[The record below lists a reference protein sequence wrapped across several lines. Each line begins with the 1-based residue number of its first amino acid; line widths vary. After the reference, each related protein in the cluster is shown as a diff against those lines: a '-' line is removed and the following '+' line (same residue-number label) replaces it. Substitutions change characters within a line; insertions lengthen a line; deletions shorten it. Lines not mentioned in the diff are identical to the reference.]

1 VKAAPGASSSKFLE
15 DLKMGPDI
23 IVPIGAFAMI
33 VAIVCLPF
41 YFKSRE
47 RREMQAT
54 LRVAIEKGQ
63 PVPPEVIEAMTRA
76 VKTPPTRL
84 RDLRTGVIWLAIG
97 IGIGLATYFGDFI
110 HGDGDFDGIGI
121 ACIPAVIGV
130 AFIVL
135 SFFNPNKEERV

>member
-1 VKAAPGASSSKFLE
+1 
-15 DLKMGPDI
+15 
-23 IVPIGAFAMI
+23 
-33 VAIVCLPF
+33 
-41 YFKSRE
+41 
-47 RREMQAT
+47 MQRT

-63 PVPPEVIEAMTRA
+63 PIPPEVIEAMSRS

-97 IGIGLATYFGDFI
+97 IGIAGATYFGDFI
-110 HGDGDFDGIGI
+110 HGSGDFDGFGI
-121 ACIPAVIGV
+121 ACIPVVIGV

>member
-1 VKAAPGASSSKFLE
+1 
-15 DLKMGPDI
+15 MGPE
-23 IVPIGAFAMI
+23 IVVPVVGCMMI
-33 VAIVCLPF
+33 VAVVVLPF

-47 RREMQAT
+47 RREMQRT

-63 PVPPEVIEAMTRA
+63 PVPPEVIEAMTRS

-97 IGIGLATYFGDFI
+97 IGIAGATYFGDFI
-110 HGDGDFDGIGI
+110 HGDGDFDGFGI
-121 ACIPAVIGV
+121 ACIPAVIGL

>member
-1 VKAAPGASSSKFLE
+1 
-15 DLKMGPDI
+15 MGPDI
-23 IVPIGAFAMI
+23 VVPLGVFSMI
-33 VAIVCLPF
+33 TAVVCLPF

-76 VKTPPTRL
+76 VKMPPTRL

>member
-1 VKAAPGASSSKFLE
+1 
-15 DLKMGPDI
+15 MGPEI
-23 IVPIGAFAMI
+23 IVPLGVFSMI
-33 VAIVCLPF
+33 TAIVCLPF

-76 VKTPPTRL
+76 VKMPPTRL

>member
-1 VKAAPGASSSKFLE
+1 
-15 DLKMGPDI
+15 MGPDI
-23 IVPIGAFAMI
+23 IVPLGAFSMV

-47 RREMQAT
+47 RREMQRT

-63 PVPPEVIEAMTRA
+63 PVPPEVIEAMSRS

-110 HGDGDFDGIGI
+110 HGNGDFDGFGI
-121 ACIPAVIGV
+121 ACIPAVIGA

>member
-1 VKAAPGASSSKFLE
+1 
-15 DLKMGPDI
+15 MGPEI

-33 VAIVCLPF
+33 VAIVCVPL
-41 YFKSRE
+41 YLKSKE
-47 RREMQAT
+47 RLEMQAT
-54 LRVAIEKGQ
+54 LRLAIEKGQ
-63 PVPPEVIEAMTRA
+63 PVPQEVIEALTRN

-97 IGIGLATYFGDFI
+97 VGVALATYFGGFI
-110 HGDGDFDGIGI
+110 HGDRDFDGFGI

-135 SFFNPNKEERV
+135 SFFNPNKEQRV

>member
-1 VKAAPGASSSKFLE
+1 
-15 DLKMGPDI
+15 MGPEI

-47 RREMQAT
+47 RREMQRT

-63 PVPPEVIEAMTRA
+63 PIPPEVIQAMSRS

-97 IGIGLATYFGDFI
+97 IGIAGATYFGDFI
-110 HGDGDFDGIGI
+110 HGGDDFDGFGI
-121 ACIPAVIGV
+121 ACIPVVIGV

>member
-1 VKAAPGASSSKFLE
+1 
-15 DLKMGPDI
+15 MGPEI
-23 IVPIGAFAMI
+23 IVPIGVFSMI
-33 VAIVCLPF
+33 TAIVCLPF
-41 YFKSRE
+41 YFRSRE

-110 HGDGDFDGIGI
+110 HGDGDFDGIGV

>member
-1 VKAAPGASSSKFLE
+1 
-15 DLKMGPDI
+15 MGPE
-23 IVPIGAFAMI
+23 IVVPVVGCMMI
-33 VAIVCLPF
+33 VAVVCLPF

-47 RREMQAT
+47 RREMQRT

-63 PVPPEVIEAMTRA
+63 PVPPEVIEAMSRS

-97 IGIGLATYFGDFI
+97 VGIGLASYFGNFG
-110 HGDGDFDGIGI
+110 HSDGDFDGIGI

>member
-1 VKAAPGASSSKFLE
+1 
-15 DLKMGPDI
+15 MGPE
-23 IVPIGAFAMI
+23 IVVPVVGCMMI
-33 VAIVCLPF
+33 VAVVCLPF

-47 RREMQAT
+47 RREMQRT

-63 PVPPEVIEAMTRA
+63 PIPPEVIEAMSRS

-97 IGIGLATYFGDFI
+97 VGIAGATYFGDFI
-110 HGDGDFDGIGI
+110 HGNGDFDGFGI

>member
-1 VKAAPGASSSKFLE
+1 
-15 DLKMGPDI
+15 MGPEI

-47 RREMQAT
+47 RREMQRT

-63 PVPPEVIEAMTRA
+63 PIPTEVIEAMSRS

-84 RDLRTGVIWLAIG
+84 RDLRTGVIWLAV
-97 IGIGLATYFGDFI
+97 GIGLALFSFVTNMGWQDPWDNGFGNFML
-110 HGDGDFDGIGI
+110 GLSV
-121 ACIPAVIGV
+121 IPATIGA
-130 AFIVL
+130 AFLVL
-135 SFFNPNKEERV
+135 GLLNKNRD

>member
-1 VKAAPGASSSKFLE
+1 
-15 DLKMGPDI
+15 MGPE
-23 IVPIGAFAMI
+23 IVVPVVGCMMI
-33 VAIVCLPF
+33 VAIVCLPI

-63 PVPPEVIEAMTRA
+63 PIPPEVIEAMTRA
-76 VKTPPTRL
+76 VKMPPTRL

-110 HGDGDFDGIGI
+110 HGDGDFDSIGL